1 MNLAAF
7 YHSGMYPEIY
17 APDRFH
23 LRFSFRA
30 ASGDIETCTLVYFHK
45 NHREETTKEERMSE
59 QYHLG
64 TSVVYTA
71 VVSFQK
77 PARYLQ
83 YYFRVTGKNGDTRWY
98 NAWGTV
104 EKCPDSG
111 FFEYAYA
118 NKCFVEYMPPKW
130 SQGTIYY
137 QIFPERFRKGNP
149 SYAPEDCVAWGS
161 KPTASNFMG
170 GNLDGIRKSLSYLA
184 ELGVECIY
192 LNPVFTSPSNHKYD
206 TTDYYKVDPHFGINE
221 DLRVL
226 VKEAHEK
233 NIRVIL
239 DAVFN
244 HTGTDF
250 FAFAD
255 LLKNQEKSEYQSW
268 YHITRFPVR
277 EEADCYECFFGF
289 AGMPKLNTGNEK
301 VQEYL
306 LNVLE
311 YWVRE
316 VQVDG
321 YRFDVID
328 EIDENFVLKIRDRLK
343 RLNPELVLIGET
355 WAEGK
360 RLLNGCE
367 MDSIM
372 NYSFRQ
378 AMLDFFAERSINA
391 ETFGH
396 RLETAL
402 SRHPDETNMAMFNA
416 LDTHDTLRFINSCSH
431 RLDSFKLGVV
441 VQMMFPG
448 SPSIYYGDEAG
459 IDGENDPDCR
469 KCMTWQE
476 NPGEKE
482 SFRFYQRLI
491 QFRKKHSAIRN
502 GSFTTVL
509 ADGRVYGFA
518 RENETEIIEIFVND
532 SDDTVEITV
541 ENARSILISKG
552 NFYIVC
558 RKNGEI
564 IEEICS

>member
-1 MNLAAF
+1 
-7 YHSGMYPEIY
+7 
-17 APDRFH
+17 
-23 LRFSFRA
+23 
-30 ASGDIETCTLVYFHK
+30 
-45 NHREETTKEERMSE
+45 
-59 QYHLG
+59 
-64 TSVVYTA
+64 
-71 VVSFQK
+71 
-77 PARYLQ
+77 
-83 YYFRVTGKNGDTRWY
+83 
-98 NAWGTV
+98 
-104 EKCPDSG
+104 
-111 FFEYAYA
+111 
-118 NKCFVEYMPPKW
+118 
-130 SQGTIYY
+130 
-137 QIFPERFRKGNP
+137 
-149 SYAPEDCVAWGS
+149 
-161 KPTASNFMG
+161 
-170 GNLDGIRKSLSYLA
+170 
-184 ELGVECIY
+184 
-192 LNPVFTSPSNHKYD
+192 
-206 TTDYYKVDPHFGINE
+206 
-221 DLRVL
+221 
-226 VKEAHEK
+226 
-233 NIRVIL
+233 
-239 DAVFN
+239 
-244 HTGTDF
+244 
-250 FAFAD
+250 
-255 LLKNQEKSEYQSW
+255 
-268 YHITRFPVR
+268 
-277 EEADCYECFFGF
+277 
-289 AGMPKLNTGNEK
+289 MPKLNTGNEK

-402 SRHPDETNMAMFNA
+402 SRYPDETNMAMFNA
-416 LDTHDTLRFINSCSH
+416 LDTHDTKRFINSCSH

-491 QFRKKHSAIRN
+491 QFRKNILPYE
-502 GSFTTVL
+502 TVRL
-509 ADGRVYGFA
+509 QQFWQMDAYMVLRVKMK
-518 RENETEIIEIFVND
+518 R
-532 SDDTVEITV
+532 
-541 ENARSILISKG
+541 R
-552 NFYIVC
+552 
-558 RKNGEI
+558 
-564 IEEICS
+564 

>member
-1 MNLAAF
+1 MKSKKVKKILLIALTCVAISASVSAEAAMKSQITIESKNK
-7 YHSGMYPEIY
+7 YEQLKISESRVYGEYPT
-17 APDRFH
+17 
-23 LRFSFRA
+23 
-30 ASGDIETCTLVYFHK
+30 GDYKKIML
-45 NHREETTKEERMSE
+45 
-59 QYHLG
+59 LP
-64 TSVVYTA
+64 SV
-71 VVSFQK
+71 SK
-77 PARYLQ
+77 
-83 YYFRVTGKNGDTRWY
+83 
-98 NAWGTV
+98 V
-104 EKCPDSG
+104 EKFC
-111 FFEYAYA
+111 FED
-118 NKCFVEYMPPKW
+118 NLNIEEVEWM
-130 SQGTIYY
+130 
-137 QIFPERFRKGNP
+137 
-149 SYAPEDCVAWGS
+149 
-161 KPTASNFMG
+161 ASV
-170 GNLDGIRKSLSYLA
+170 DT
-184 ELGVECIY
+184 V
-192 LNPVFTSPSNHKYD
+192 PVFAFSTCPKL
-206 TTDYYKVDPHFGINE
+206 K
-221 DLRVL
+221 
-226 VKEAHEK
+226 
-233 NIRVIL
+233 RVIL
-239 DAVFN
+239 SDNVKKIGQSAFIYCGELTSVKLPQN
-244 HTGTDF
+244 LQSIDF

-255 LLKNQEKSEYQSW
+255 LLKKQEKSEYQSW

-416 LDTHDTLRFINSCSH
+416 LDTHDTKRFINSCSH